1 MLTLYKPDSI
11 FSARHAPSWIMFA
24 FSAGAVNASA
34 LFACQTYV
42 THVTGTVTRIGME
55 IAHLQP
61 LLDFALVLGCF
72 IAGAMLSGLLIN
84 GRAHRD
90 KRPLYGA
97 PLWLSFSVVLFTA
110 VGGHFGLLGRF
121 GGAVDH
127 PVDFVLL
134 SILSFA
140 MGLQNAAVA
149 TSTGLLVRTTHL
161 TGPATDLG
169 IHLVELMFV
178 KDEALALA
186 KRHAALRAGKI
197 VAFALGGGAAAALAH
212 RAGFLV
218 FLLPAGVM
226 LAAITLSFLPGRVAD
241 EPPIDSTEDG
251 GHLVDK
257 AAQDVPSPEGADAAA
272 AVPGGENVARRRD
285 M

>member
-11 FSARHAPSWIMFA
+11 FSARHTPSWIMFA
-24 FSAGAVNASA
+24 FAAGAVNASA
-34 LFACQTYV
+34 LLACQTYV

-55 IAHLQP
+55 LAHLQP

-72 IAGAMLSGLLIN
+72 IGGAMLSGLLIN

-97 PLWLSFSVVLFTA
+97 PLWIAFLVVLFTA
-110 VGGHFGLLGRF
+110 VGGHLGLLGRF
-121 GGAVDH
+121 GGEVDH
-127 PVDFVLL
+127 PIDFVLL

-197 VAFALGGGAAAALAH
+197 AAFAIGAGASVALARH
-212 RAGFLV
+212 AGFLV
-218 FLLPAGVM
+218 FLLPAAMM
-226 LAAITLSFLPGRVAD
+226 LAAITLSFLPERVAG
-241 EPPIDSTEDG
+241 EPPIDSPGEDG
-251 GHLVDK
+251 RMVDK
-257 AAQDVPSPEGADAAA
+257 AAPEVPSPRGT
-272 AVPGGENVARRRD
+272 GEHGTSESPRSR
-285 M
+285 